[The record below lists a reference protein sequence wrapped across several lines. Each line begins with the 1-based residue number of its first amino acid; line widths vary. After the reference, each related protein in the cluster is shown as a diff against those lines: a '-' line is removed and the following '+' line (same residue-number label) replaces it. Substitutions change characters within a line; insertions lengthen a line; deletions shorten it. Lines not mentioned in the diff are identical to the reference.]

1 MTKTEKALLA
11 GLLTLLVTS
20 MSASLAGLH
29 PFFANGDVDWTGA
42 YLYLVG
48 TALPALGAGILSYIK
63 ANPQQIEQVA
73 EDVAQQA
80 HISAHDL
87 NLLHL
92 GLGEIRGLLLS
103 QQSSA
108 QPVTVNVAHP
118 APASAPVAPVQATAP
133 VADVAPVYSGPAPV
147 ETANNPLQG
156 TDFSAMLQPTNPQIP
171 AVQPG
176 Q

>member
-48 TALPALGAGILSYIK
+48 TALPALGAGILAYIK
-63 ANPQQIEQVA
+63 ANPQQIEQAA

-80 HISAHDL
+80 HISAHDI

-92 GLGEIRGLLLS
+92 SLGEIRGLLLS
-103 QQSSA
+103 QQNSA

-118 APASAPVAPVQATAP
+118 APVSAPVAPVTPAP

-147 ETANNPLQG
+147 ETAANPLQG
-156 TDFSAMLQPTNPQIP
+156 TDFSAMLQPTNPQLQ
-171 AVQPG
+171 AVQ
-176 Q
+176 